1 MAPILETAKDV
12 FNPARWGLSARVVA
26 DLGQRLHAFW
36 LRYRDCFRTRTRDTS
51 ENAELYLRAQLTMDT
66 QRNFANMERRVQG
79 GDGQALQHFMSNSPW
94 QGQAVFAQI
103 QSDLKGYPAL
113 AQGSALLLDESPDE
127 KAGANSAG
135 ASRQHNGRL
144 GKVDRCQVSTCLA
157 YTNLSVGLWTLVDGE
172 LFLPEE
178 WFTSAFA
185 ERRNKLG
192 ISEQRKFETK
202 PTLGLK
208 MILRVKAAG
217 LPFDCVAC
225 DDLYG
230 RNRALREALNSEQI
244 AYAAQVP
251 ADTLVYLQPPRVGLP
266 RQRHATGR
274 RATRL
279 QVLSRQRPQ
288 EVRSLARSRQT
299 TWQRCVIRPT
309 ERGSLQA
316 DFAWWPVWTLTEEL
330 VVRSEWLLIR
340 RELSG
345 RLTYTLLNGAADLPP
360 RTLIERS
367 CLRYFVERTFQDA
380 KSEIGWDEFQAQTYR
395 AWEHHLA
402 LTALAL
408 WFVAQTKLDW
418 RQTYARDPQ
427 LLQQFEMEAL
437 PALSTANVRELLKAA
452 LPLPQLTPAQA
463 TELVVTH
470 LVDRARSTS
479 SRIRDQLEPHD
490 SS

>member
-1 MAPILETAKDV
+1 MATILETAKDV
-12 FNPARWGLSARVVA
+12 FNPARWGLSASVAA
-26 DLGQRLHAFW
+26 DLGERLHAFW

-66 QRNFANMERRVQG
+66 QRNFANIERSVQG

-113 AQGSALLLDESPDE
+113 AQGSAILLDESPDE
-127 KAGANSAG
+127 KAGANTVG

-144 GKVDRCQVSTCLA
+144 GKVDLCQVSTCLA
-157 YTNLSVGLWTLVDGE
+157 YTNLSAGLWTLVDGE
-172 LFLPEE
+172 LFLPEA
-178 WFTSAFA
+178 WFSAAFA
-185 ERRNKLG
+185 ERRAQLG
-192 ISEQRKFETK
+192 IAKERTFATK
-202 PTLGLK
+202 PSLGLQ
-208 MILRVKAAG
+208 MIQRVKQAG

-230 RNRALREALNSEQI
+230 RNRALREALNSGQI

-251 ADTLVYLQPPRVGLP
+251 ADQLVYLQPPRVGIP
-266 RQRHATGR
+266 RKRHASGR
-274 RATRL
+274 HHTRL
-279 QVLSRQRPQ
+279 QVLSRQPPR
-288 EVRSLARSRQT
+288 EVRSLARSRET

-309 ERGSLQA
+309 ERGCLEA
-316 DFAWWPVWTLTEEL
+316 DFAWWPVWTLTEAM
-330 VVRSEWLLIR
+330 VVRSEWLLLR

-345 RLTYTLLNGAADLPP
+345 KLTYTLLNGAPDLPP

-380 KSEIGWDEFQAQTYR
+380 KSELGWDELQAQTYR

-463 TELVVTH
+463 TELVVTK

-479 SRIRDQLEPHD
+479 SRLRSQREPQD